1 MNNIKKSLLL
11 LAAGLMAVVLSESC
25 SGGGNNTDQTQNV
38 DSSDVISTTAYD
50 EAKYI
55 FYSLPSPVETAL
67 ILEQLGIK
75 YNDEYLSPASNVSR
89 YNTQTSQA
97 LNLGIYSADLSFCAL
112 YEQNQAAIDYL
123 AAVKKLSEQ
132 LGIMGFFNDST
143 IQKIQDNMNNKNK
156 IVSIVSDCYTRST
169 NFLEEDERNEIASTV
184 LVGGWV
190 EGLYI
195 SLKMLET
202 LPAEDNNIDDIV
214 KNQKF
219 TLDDMLGLLKIFS
232 KNEGIAYLFKQMQQL
247 KTIYDKVGTSKVDRK
262 VYAQLTDKITEIRN
276 EYIQ

>member
-1 MNNIKKSLLL
+1 MNNVKKTLLL
-11 LAAGLMAVVLSESC
+11 CLAGIMVVSLFPSC
-25 SGGGNNTDQTQNV
+25 TGGEQNTGQTQSLDTTN
-38 DSSDVISTTAYD
+38 SISDNAYD

-75 YNDEYLSPASNVSR
+75 YNDEYLSPAANVNR

-143 IQKIQDNMNNKNK
+143 IQKIQDNMDNKNK

-202 LPAEDNNIDDIV
+202 LPSEDNNIDDIV

-219 TLDDMLGLLKIFS
+219 SLDDMLGLLKLFS
-232 KNEGIAYLFKQMQQL
+232 KNEGIATLLGQMQQL
-247 KTIYDKVGTSKVDRK
+247 KTIYDKVGSSKVDRS
-262 VYAQLTDKITEIRN
+262 VYSQLTQKITEIRN

>member
-1 MNNIKKSLLL
+1 MNNSKKALLL
-11 LAAGLMAVVLSESC
+11 TFVGLLAIYLPISC
-25 SGGGNNTDQTQNV
+25 TNTGNSDNK
-38 DSSDVISTTAYD
+38 DSVNSTYVNNILPYD

-55 FYSLPSPVETAL
+55 FYSLPSPMETAM
-67 ILEQLGIK
+67 ILNNLDIK
-75 YNDEYLSPASNVSR
+75 YNEEFLSPASNVSR
-89 YNTQTSQA
+89 YNTQNSQA

-132 LGIMGFFNDST
+132 LGIIGFFNDST
-143 IQKIQDNMNNKNK
+143 IQNIQDNMSNKNK
-156 IVSIVSDCYTRST
+156 IVSIVSECYTRST

-202 LPAEDNNIDDIV
+202 LPEDEENNINDIIIE
-214 KNQKF
+214 QKF
-219 TLDDMLGLLKIFS
+219 TLDDMIGLLKLFS
-232 KNEGIAYLFKQMQQL
+232 KNQGIAQLLNQMVDL
-247 KTIYDKVGTSKVDRK
+247 KSVYDRIGTEKIDRA
-262 VYAQLTDKITEIRN
+262 VYKELVNKITIIRN
-276 EYIQ
+276 GYIQ

>member
-11 LAAGLMAVVLSESC
+11 LTAGFMTAVLSESC
-25 SGGGNNTDQTQNV
+25 SGGGTTTNTQNI
-38 DSSDVISTTAYD
+38 DTADAISTTAYD
-50 EAKYI
+50 EAKFI

-132 LGIMGFFNDST
+132 LGIVGFFNDST

-190 EGLYI
+190 EGLYL

-202 LPAEDNNIDDIV
+202 LPPEDNNIDDIV

-219 TLDDMLGLLKIFS
+219 TLDDMIGLLKEFS
-232 KNEGIAYLFKQMQQL
+232 KNDGIAYLFKQMQQL
-247 KTIYDKVGTSKVDRK
+247 KTIYDKVGTAKVDRK
-262 VYAQLTDKITEIRN
+262 VYAQLTEKITEIRN

>member
-1 MNNIKKSLLL
+1 MNNIKRTALLFT
-11 LAAGLMAVVLSESC
+11 AAVMAAVLSGSC
-25 SGGGNNTDQTQNV
+25 TGGGENSTNTQNN
-38 DSSDVISTTAYD
+38 DSNDAISTTAYD

-75 YNDEYLSPASNVSR
+75 YNDEFLSPASNVSR
-89 YNTQTSQA
+89 YNTQTAQA

-132 LGIMGFFNDST
+132 LGIVGFFNDST

-169 NFLEEDERNEIASTV
+169 HFLEDDERDEIASTV

-190 EGLYI
+190 EGLYL
-195 SLKMLET
+195 SLKMLES
-202 LPAEDNNIDDIV
+202 LPSEDNNIDDIV

-219 TLDDMLGLLKIFS
+219 TLDDMLGLLKLFS
-232 KNEGIAYLFKQMQQL
+232 KNEGIKTLFEQMQQL
-247 KTIYDKVGTSKVDRK
+247 KTIYDKVGTNKVDRK
-262 VYAQLTDKITEIRN
+262 VYNQLTDKITEIRN

>member
-11 LAAGLMAVVLSESC
+11 LTAGIMTAVLSESC
-25 SGGGNNTDQTQNV
+25 SGGGTTTNTQNI
-38 DSSDVISTTAYD
+38 DTADAISTTAYD
-50 EAKYI
+50 EAKFI

-132 LGIMGFFNDST
+132 LGIVGFFNDST
-143 IQKIQDNMNNKNK
+143 IQKIQDKERRPF
-156 IVSIVSDCYTRST
+156 IYRSDAQTR
-169 NFLEEDERNEIASTV
+169 R
-184 LVGGWV
+184 
-190 EGLYI
+190 
-195 SLKMLET
+195 
-202 LPAEDNNIDDIV
+202 
-214 KNQKF
+214 
-219 TLDDMLGLLKIFS
+219 
-232 KNEGIAYLFKQMQQL
+232 
-247 KTIYDKVGTSKVDRK
+247 
-262 VYAQLTDKITEIRN
+262 
-276 EYIQ
+276 

>member
-11 LAAGLMAVVLSESC
+11 LTAGIMTAVLSESC
-25 SGGGNNTDQTQNV
+25 SGGGTTTNTQNI
-38 DSSDVISTTAYD
+38 DTADAISTTAYD
-50 EAKYI
+50 EAKFI

-132 LGIMGFFNDST
+132 LGIVGFFNDST

-190 EGLYI
+190 EGLYL
-195 SLKMLET
+195 SLKMLEA
-202 LPAEDNNIDDIV
+202 LPPEDNNIDDIV

-219 TLDDMLGLLKIFS
+219 TLDDMIGLLKEFS
-232 KNEGIAYLFKQMQQL
+232 KNDGIAYLFKQMQQL
-247 KTIYDKVGTSKVDRK
+247 KTIYDKVGTAKVDRK
-262 VYAQLTDKITEIRN
+262 VYAQLTEKITEIRN

>member
-11 LAAGLMAVVLSESC
+11 LTAGIMTAVLSESC
-25 SGGGNNTDQTQNV
+25 SGGGTTTNTQNI
-38 DSSDVISTTAYD
+38 DTADAISTTAYD
-50 EAKYI
+50 EAKFI

-132 LGIMGFFNDST
+132 LGIVGFFNDST

-190 EGLYI
+190 EGLYL

-202 LPAEDNNIDDIV
+202 LPPEDNNIDDIV

-219 TLDDMLGLLKIFS
+219 TLDDMIGLLKEFS
-232 KNEGIAYLFKQMQQL
+232 KNDGIAYLFKQMQQL
-247 KTIYDKVGTSKVDRK
+247 KTIYDKVGTAKVDRK
-262 VYAQLTDKITEIRN
+262 VYAQLTEKITEIRN

>member
-1 MNNIKKSLLL
+1 
-11 LAAGLMAVVLSESC
+11 
-25 SGGGNNTDQTQNV
+25 
-38 DSSDVISTTAYD
+38 
-50 EAKYI
+50 
-55 FYSLPSPVETAL
+55 
-67 ILEQLGIK
+67 
-75 YNDEYLSPASNVSR
+75 
-89 YNTQTSQA
+89 
-97 LNLGIYSADLSFCAL
+97 
-112 YEQNQAAIDYL
+112 
-123 AAVKKLSEQ
+123 
-132 LGIMGFFNDST
+132 
-143 IQKIQDNMNNKNK
+143 MNNKNK

-232 KNEGIAYLFKQMQQL
+232 KNEGIAYLLKQMQQL
-247 KTIYDKVGTSKVDRK
+247 KTIYDKVGTNKVDRK
-262 VYAQLTDKITEIRN
+262 VYAQLTEKITEIRN

>member
-1 MNNIKKSLLL
+1 MNNITKTLLL
-11 LAAGLMAVVLSESC
+11 GMAGLMMVSLANSC
-25 SGGGNNTDQTQNV
+25 TSSNNEQAQNIDTV
-38 DSSDVISTTAYD
+38 GSVNTSAYD
-50 EAKYI
+50 EAKVI

-75 YNDEYLSPASNVSR
+75 YNEEYLSPASNVSR

-112 YEQNQAAIDYL
+112 YEQTQAAIDYL

-143 IQKIQDNMNNKNK
+143 IQIIQDNMNNKNK

-195 SLKMLET
+195 SLKMLES
-202 LPAEDNNIDDIV
+202 LPSTDNNIDDIV

-219 TLDDMLGLLKIFS
+219 TLDDMVGLLKFFS
-232 KNEGIAYLFKQMQQL
+232 KNEGIATLLNQMLQL
-247 KTIYDKVGTSKVDRK
+247 KTIYDKVGNDKVDRK
-262 VYAQLTDKITEIRN
+262 VYQQLTEKITEIRN
-276 EYIQ
+276 DYIQ

>member
-1 MNNIKKSLLL
+1 MT
-11 LAAGLMAVVLSESC
+11 AVLSESC
-25 SGGGNNTDQTQNV
+25 SGGGTTTNTQSTDTV
-38 DSSDVISTTAYD
+38 DAISTTAYD
-50 EAKYI
+50 EAKFI

-132 LGIMGFFNDST
+132 LGIVGFFNDST

-190 EGLYI
+190 EGLYL

-202 LPAEDNNIDDIV
+202 LPPEDNNIDDIV

-219 TLDDMLGLLKIFS
+219 TLDDMIGLLKEFS
-232 KNEGIAYLFKQMQQL
+232 KNDGIAYLFKQMQQL
-247 KTIYDKVGTSKVDRK
+247 KTIYDKVGTAKVDRK
-262 VYAQLTDKITEIRN
+262 VYAQLTEKITEIRN